1 MDCRLLRLIVASLFL
16 PCVARWVAGRMMTD
30 MSSAAAIEEHE
41 GAEVAAE
48 AGLRYVSD
56 LTPGF
61 ARRRRGKGFVYLD
74 PNGRAVLD
82 DRVLRR
88 IRSLAVPP
96 AWTEVWICTDPLGHL
111 QATGRDARG
120 RKQYRYHPRWRA
132 VRDEAKFG
140 RMIAFGHALPAI
152 RARVDHDLQL
162 EGLPREKVLAVT
174 VRLLESTLIRV
185 GNEEYAR
192 DNQSFGLT
200 TLRDRHVEVN
210 GAEIRFDFRG
220 KGGKRHEVGIR
231 DRGLARIVRQCQD
244 LPGYELFQY
253 LDDGGGRRSIDSEDV
268 NAYLREVSGEDFT
281 AKDFRT
287 WAGTVLASLALR
299 ALDGEPMS
307 EEQAK
312 RNVNEAIE
320 QVARSL
326 RNTPTIC
333 RRCYVHPDV
342 IEAYLDGTL
351 RAAPAR
357 ARRTNGGLR
366 PEEQAVLTI
375 LERRARSA
383 QPSNRAAR

>member
-1 MDCRLLRLIVASLFL
+1 
-16 PCVARWVAGRMMTD
+16 MTD
-30 MSSAAAIEEHE
+30 MSSAAATIAENG
-41 GAEVAAE
+41 GAEAAEE

-56 LTPGF
+56 LAPGI

-74 PNGRAVLD
+74 PDGRSIRD
-82 DRVLRR
+82 ERVLRR
-88 IRSLAVPP
+88 IRALAVPP
-96 AWTEVWICTDPLGHL
+96 AWTDVWICADPRGHL

-120 RKQYRYHPRWRA
+120 RKQYRYHARWRA
-132 VRDEAKFG
+132 VRDEAKYG
-140 RMIAFGHALPAI
+140 RMIAFGHALPTI
-152 RARVDHDLQL
+152 RARVERDLGL
-162 EGLPREKVLAVT
+162 EGLTRERVLAVT

-192 DNQSFGLT
+192 DNKSFGLT
-200 TLRDRHVEVN
+200 TLRDRHVEVD

-220 KGGKRHEVGIR
+220 KSGKHHEVGIR
-231 DRGLARIVRQCQD
+231 DRRLARIVRECQD

-253 LDDGGGRRSIDSEDV
+253 LDEGGGRRAIDSEDV

-287 WAGTVLASLALR
+287 WGGTVLASLALR
-299 ALDGEPMS
+299 AFDEEPVS
-307 EEQAK
+307 EEQAR
-312 RNVNEAIE
+312 RNVNQAIE

-326 RNTPTIC
+326 RNTPAIC

-351 RAAPAR
+351 LAAPAR
-357 ARRTNGGLR
+357 PRRSTRNGGLR
-366 PEEQAVLTI
+366 PEERAVLTL
-375 LERRARSA
+375 LERRARRV